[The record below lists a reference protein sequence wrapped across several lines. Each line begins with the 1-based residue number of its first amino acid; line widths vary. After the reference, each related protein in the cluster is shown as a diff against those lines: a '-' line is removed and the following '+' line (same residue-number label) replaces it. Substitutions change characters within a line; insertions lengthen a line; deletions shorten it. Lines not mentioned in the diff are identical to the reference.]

1 MSINT
6 VTPIDNSLLP
16 ADIRNGSKADQ
27 DNYKAGLQFE
37 RQLVEQLTQ
46 SMADTNKAMTST
58 DGSDDSGDGSSSTG
72 SDAVTDSYNQQ
83 MPGIMADAIMN
94 AGGLGLARTIAQN
107 LKGSQS

>member
-1 MSINT
+1 MST
-6 VTPIDNSLLP
+6 SALPPIDNSLLP
-16 ADIRNGSKADQ
+16 ADVRNGTQNDQ

-46 SMADTNKAMTST
+46 TMSDTTKAMTGGDSGS
-58 DGSDDSGDGSSSTG
+58 GSDDDTGNGSS
-72 SDAVTDSYNQQ
+72 AVTDSYNQQ
-83 MPGIMADAIMN
+83 MPGIMADAIMQ

>member
-1 MSINT
+1 MST
-6 VTPIDNSLLP
+6 SSLPPIDSSLLP
-16 ADIRNGSKADQ
+16 ADVRNGSRNDQ

-37 RQLVEQLTQ
+37 RQLVQQLTQ
-46 SMADTNKAMTST
+46 TMADTTKAMK
-58 DGSDDSGDGSSSTG
+58 GAPDSGAEDGSSDG

>member
-1 MSINT
+1 MST
-6 VTPIDNSLLP
+6 SSLPPIDNALLP
-16 ADIRNGSKADQ
+16 ADVRNGSRTDQ
-27 DNYKAGLQFE
+27 DNYKAGMQFE
-37 RQLVEQLTQ
+37 RQLVQQLTQ
-46 SMADTNKAMTST
+46 TMSDTTKAMK
-58 DGSDDSGDGSSSTG
+58 GASDSDDGSSDG